1 MVKLIALT
9 AVKEFE
15 KKTVELFRKAS
26 IPVWSVFNI
35 DGFKNNPE
43 DSLESKWFS
52 GASQNVRSIMV
63 FSFVEEEKIDH
74 LINELEKFN
83 QNIESSNP
91 IRLAVLSVEK
101 FI

>member
-15 KKTVELFRKAS
+15 KKAVELFRKAS

-43 DSLESKWFS
+43 DSIESNWFS
-52 GASQNVRSIMV
+52 GASHNVRSIMV
-63 FSFVEEEKIDH
+63 FSFVDEDKIEV
-74 LINELEKFN
+74 LTKELEKFN
-83 QNIESSNP
+83 LTIESSNP
-91 IRLAVLSVEK
+91 IRLAVLNVEK

>member
-15 KKTVELFRKAS
+15 KKAVELFRKSS

-43 DSLESKWFS
+43 DNLESNWFS
-52 GASQNVRSIMV
+52 GASHNVRSIMV
-63 FSFVEEEKIDH
+63 FSFVDEEKIDV
-74 LINELEKFN
+74 LTKELEKFN
-83 QNIESSNP
+83 LTIESSNP
-91 IRLAVLSVEK
+91 IRLAVLNVEK